1 MFSQTGDVEIV
12 IATQDGRRENRYVLH
27 RQTLCQC
34 SGFFDA
40 STRVEWSGSSNGAN
54 GGLSRISENDSGYAG
69 SNSRASSQERRS
81 SFQQQNSG
89 KRWRYVLNWEN
100 GNDDDPPLLVQRE
113 HAPQSIF
120 GGGQPQQPSHSRPP
134 ASSEGFFRN
143 MRALVSNDDTR
154 SQANSSSLEPG
165 EEVLKDYDNLFRTMY
180 QRRPILDGVNIA
192 NAYTE
197 CKALLHL
204 ADMYD
209 ALEIVGDRVD
219 HHLLCFGTKL
229 FKQIARY
236 PPSYLKL
243 GYLARSQKIF
253 SEALIHVVGQ
263 WPAAAPQLRNQVE
276 ANVMDLIEDKVEDLQ
291 DLQARTESKVW
302 RLTLT
307 TSRGE
312 RVTPNNDYMSW
323 LAMSLFRQWFAENT
337 TPGVSGIL
345 KDSSRPS
352 SNSTQQGS
360 SMGRRGSRS
369 SNHIASQR
377 VQAPPPS
384 AATPGLSSVPPNFGR
399 IFLLLGSN
407 SNSAYL
413 NHDETKRFLK
423 LQPDLY
429 TRDNLRR
436 FERRIDELKN
446 LARDA
451 VKPLMRNFLEL
462 DLSSFGPGGLGY
474 LTSTRVEIRDLP
486 WDQ

>member
-1 MFSQTGDVEIV
+1 MFSQSGDVEIV
-12 IATQDGRRENRYVLH
+12 IATQDGRKENRYVLH

-40 STRVEWSGSSNGAN
+40 STRVEWSGRQGDGGGG
-54 GGLSRISENDSGYAG
+54 GGLARINEVDSAVGG
-69 SNSRASSQERRS
+69 SSRASSQERRP
-81 SFQQQNSG
+81 SFQQQSG
-89 KRWRYVLNWEN
+89 KRWRYVLDWKNV
-100 GNDDDPPLLVQRE
+100 NDDDPPLLVQRE
-113 HAPQSIF
+113 HAAESLF
-120 GGGQPQQPSHSRPP
+120 GGGGDSRSASAHTRPP
-134 ASSEGFFRN
+134 AASEGFFRN
-143 MRALVSNDDTR
+143 MRALVSSDDTR
-154 SQANSSSLEPG
+154 SQAGGSLVEPG

-192 NAYTE
+192 TAYTE

-209 ALEIVGDRVD
+209 ALDVVGDRVD
-219 HHLLCFGTKL
+219 HHLLCFGAKL

-276 ANVMDLIEDKVEDLQ
+276 AAVMDLIEDKAEELA
-291 DLQARTESKVW
+291 DLQARVESKLW

-312 RVTPNNDYMSW
+312 RVTPSNDFLSW

-337 TPGVSGIL
+337 TPGISGIL
-345 KDSSRPS
+345 KPSSRPS
-352 SNSTQQGS
+352 SNSTQQPT
-360 SMGRRGSRS
+360 RQASRS

-377 VQAPPPS
+377 LPAPAPTPAS
-384 AATPGLSSVPPNFGR
+384 PAAPFSVGR
-399 IFLLLGSN
+399 VFLLLGSA
-407 SNSAYL
+407 SPSTYL
-413 NHDETKRFLK
+413 GHDETKRFLK
-423 LQPDLY
+423 LNPDLY

-436 FERRIDELKN
+436 FERRVDELKH

-474 LTSTRVEIRDLP
+474 LTCTRVEGTDLP
-486 WDQ
+486 WDA

>member
-40 STRVEWSGSSNGAN
+40 STRVEWSGQSNGVG
-54 GGLSRISENDSGYAG
+54 GGLSRISENESVTAG
-69 SNSRASSQERRS
+69 SSSRASSQERRP
-81 SFQQQNSG
+81 SFQQNSG
-89 KRWRYVLNWEN
+89 RRWRYVLNWQN
-100 GNDDDPPLLVQRE
+100 GNDDEPPMLVQRE

-120 GGGQPQQPSHSRPP
+120 GGAQQQPTHNRPP

-143 MRALVSNDDTR
+143 MRALVSTDDTR
-154 SQANSSSLEPG
+154 SQAGGSLLEPG

-209 ALEIVGDRVD
+209 ALEVVGDRVD
-219 HHLLCFGTKL
+219 HHLLCFGAKL

-263 WPAAAPQLRNQVE
+263 WPAAAPQLRNQVD
-276 ANVMDLIEDKVEDLQ
+276 AGVMDLIEDKVEEMQ
-291 DLQARTESKVW
+291 DMQTRVESKLW

-312 RVTPNNDYMSW
+312 RVTPTNDFMCW

-345 KDSSRPS
+345 KDSSRPT
-352 SNSTQQGS
+352 SNSTQQNNS
-360 SMGRRGSRS
+360 TARRGSRS

-377 VQAPPPS
+377 VSAPPPAAAASSSSS
-384 AATPGLSSVPPNFGR
+384 APLNTGR
-399 IFLLLGSN
+399 IFLLLGST
-407 SNSAYL
+407 SSSAYL

-429 TRDNLRR
+429 NRDNLRR

-474 LTSTRVEIRDLP
+474 LTCTRVETRDLP
-486 WDQ
+486 WDE